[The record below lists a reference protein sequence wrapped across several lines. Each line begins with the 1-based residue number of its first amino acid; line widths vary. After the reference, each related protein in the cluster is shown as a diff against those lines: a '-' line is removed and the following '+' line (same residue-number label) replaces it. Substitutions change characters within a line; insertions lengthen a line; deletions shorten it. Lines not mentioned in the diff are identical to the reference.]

1 MVEIFNAIINWF
13 ESFLTTCHLGWMW
26 PGFVEAGKFI
36 GEHLF
41 SGMIPAFFIAGAI
54 AIFIDKDR
62 ITKYM
67 GANANPWISYPVA
80 ALSGGILTVCSCGVI
95 PIFTSIMQ
103 QGAGVGPAFTFL
115 MSAPAVNLI
124 ALSYTGTLLGKEFL
138 IGRTLAVFFSAIG
151 IGICMRFFFPDRIYE
166 PIQSKYV
173 IVEEETNYTDS
184 QLAFFFIIL
193 ISIMLTTTG
202 ILDKYTVSATSLIG
216 ITSNFYSRLSFVALE
231 IIILALWAWKI
242 FDKYEIKLWIKKSY
256 QLFIMI
262 FPKVLAGIFV
272 CGIIGKIFMNDLY
285 KFLSFFEQNTISAN
299 IVSSVMGALMYFGT
313 IVGVTIVST
322 LKNFGMHA
330 GPSLALLL
338 SGPAVS
344 LPSILALVPIVGKKK
359 AFTFLCFVMI
369 FSALCG
375 IIFGQFCN

>member
-1 MVEIFNAIINWF
+1 MIETFNAIISWF
-13 ESFLTTCHLGWMW
+13 EQFLIKCHISWMW
-26 PGFVEAGKFI
+26 PGFAEAGKFI
-36 GEHLF
+36 GEHLL

-54 AIFIDKDR
+54 AIFIDKER

-67 GANANPWISYPVA
+67 GAKANPLVSYPVA

-151 IGICMRFFFPDRIYE
+151 IGACMRFCYPDRIYE

-173 IVEEETNYTDS
+173 IVEEEPNYTDS

-193 ISIMLTTTG
+193 ILIMLTTTG
-202 ILDKYTVSATSLIG
+202 ILDKYTVS
-216 ITSNFYSRLSFVALE
+216 ITSFIGVTSSFYSRLIAVALE

-242 FDKYEIKLWIKKSY
+242 FDKYEIKLWLKKSY

-272 CGIIGKIFMNDLY
+272 CGIIGNIFMKDLY
-285 KFLSFFEQNTISAN
+285 KFLSFFEQNTLSAN

-344 LPSILALVPIVGKKK
+344 LPSILALIPIVGKKK
-359 AFTFLCFVMI
+359 AFTFLSFVMI

-375 IIFGQFCN
+375 IIFGQFFN

>member
-1 MVEIFNAIINWF
+1 MAESFNALINWF
-13 ESFLTTCHLGWMW
+13 QNFLTTCYLGWMW
-26 PGFVEAGKFI
+26 PGFAEAGKFI
-36 GEHLF
+36 GEHLL

-54 AIFIDKDR
+54 AIFIDKER

-67 GANANPWISYPVA
+67 GAKANPIVSYPVA

-124 ALSYTGTLLGKEFL
+124 ALSYTATLLGKEFL

-151 IGICMRFFFPDRIYE
+151 IGICMRFCYPDKIYE

-173 IVEEETNYTDS
+173 IVEEEPNYTDS

-202 ILDKYTVSATSLIG
+202 ILDNYTVGVTSLIG
-216 ITSNFYSRLSFVALE
+216 VTNSFYSRLTSVALE

-242 FDKYEIKLWIKKSY
+242 FDKYEIKLWLKKSY

-272 CGIIGKIFMNDLY
+272 CGIIGNIFMKDLY
-285 KFLSFFEQNTISAN
+285 KFLAFFEQNTLSAN

-344 LPSILALVPIVGKKK
+344 LPSILALIPIVGKKK
-359 AFTFLCFVMI
+359 AFTFLGFVMI

-375 IIFGQFCN
+375 IIFGLFCN